1 VYTSSLGTHTFFL
14 TFLPA
19 CFFFGYD
26 QFGRGLLLVLALGVY
41 TSSFVKDLFC
51 VPRPFAPPV
60 TRLTISTHH
69 LEYGFPSTHST
80 NSISIALFIFTH
92 VHRLAASPTPS
103 PNLITTLAPTGDW
116 SISKTTYWISTFLL
130 AWYTFSI
137 VYGRLYTAMHS
148 LSDCAIG
155 VVMGAV
161 IWAVYWV
168 TEDLVESWLI
178 NAGWIVPMTIIPLA
192 LIMVN
197 QHPVPVDDCP
207 CFEDA
212 IAFVSVLMGSL
223 LGRWHAVQNGFDQS
237 FFSTSMPGS
246 GGSGLA
252 DRSMWWSIARLKM
265 FSEFS

>member
-1 VYTSSLGTHTFFL
+1 
-14 TFLPA
+14 
-19 CFFFGYD
+19 
-26 QFGRGLLLVLALGVY
+26 
-41 TSSFVKDLFC
+41 
-51 VPRPFAPPV
+51 
-60 TRLTISTHH
+60 
-69 LEYGFPSTHST
+69 
-80 NSISIALFIFTH
+80 
-92 VHRLAASPTPS
+92 
-103 PNLITTLAPTGDW
+103 
-116 SISKTTYWISTFLL
+116 
-130 AWYTFSI
+130 
-137 VYGRLYTAMHS
+137 MHS

-155 VVMGAV
+155 VVMGAI

-223 LGRWHAVQNGFDQS
+223 LGRWYAVQNGFDQS

-252 DRSMWWSIARLKM
+252 DRSMWWSIASLKM
-265 FSEFS
+265 VFGILVIFTWRILAKSILHLILPPTFRLLAQAFTLPNRRFYTPATDYKNVPSELGLRPIPSVIDLPEHLGMEMEMDPSTKASGLGWALMRPS